1 MIHVTVS
8 SWFMQVSL
16 RNYELQS
23 MNEFMMWLEKAFSNF
38 YKPKQLLTKE
48 YKWVYEIEFLLNF
61 LRIINPIKMP
71 YILIYKGI

>member
-1 MIHVTVS
+1 
-8 SWFMQVSL
+8 
-16 RNYELQS
+16 

-38 YKPKQLLTKE
+38 YKPKQLLTNE

-61 LRIINPIKMP
+61 LRIINPIKKP